1 MVTPVGNQT
10 KAFPVLS
17 VAMSD
22 AVEEERYRRRVDPLD
37 ELIWHWGMAYRIW
50 AADGTWYARRN
61 GHGEVMRAADAEHL
75 SFMIRDDYFRRK
87 VSPTA
92 APAGLPTSSPPGRR

>member
-1 MVTPVGNQT
+1 VRNQI
-10 KAFPVLS
+10 KAFSLLS

-22 AVEEERYRRRVDPLD
+22 AVEEERCRRRIDPLD

-61 GHGEVMRAADAEHL
+61 GRGEIMQATDPERL
-75 SFMIRDDYFRRK
+75 SFMIRDNYFHR
-87 VSPTA
+87 
-92 APAGLPTSSPPGRR
+92 AGPSTGS

>member
-1 MVTPVGNQT
+1 VRNQI
-10 KAFPVLS
+10 KAFSLLS

-22 AVEEERYRRRVDPLD
+22 AVEEERCRRRIDPLD

-61 GHGEVMRAADAEHL
+61 GRGEIMQATDPERL
-75 SFMIRDDYFRRK
+75 SFMIRDDYFHR
-87 VSPTA
+87 
-92 APAGLPTSSPPGRR
+92 AGPSAGS